1 MRPGNESAGEMK
13 EKRNKKF
20 SCHLH
25 DKKASHSSHG
35 QGHDGHDRS
44 VDVASIFST
53 VLVAGAGVGAGVGAG
68 AGAGAGI
75 RTILVG
81 TVAAVTLVTAATRI
95 L

>member
-20 SCHLH
+20 LCHLH

-44 VDVASIFST
+44 VDVASIVTT
-53 VLVAGAGVGAGVGAG
+53 VFV

-81 TVAAVTLVTAATRI
+81 TVVAVTLVTAATRI

>member
-44 VDVASIFST
+44 VDVASIVST
-53 VLVAGAGVGAGVGAG
+53 VLVAGAGVVAG